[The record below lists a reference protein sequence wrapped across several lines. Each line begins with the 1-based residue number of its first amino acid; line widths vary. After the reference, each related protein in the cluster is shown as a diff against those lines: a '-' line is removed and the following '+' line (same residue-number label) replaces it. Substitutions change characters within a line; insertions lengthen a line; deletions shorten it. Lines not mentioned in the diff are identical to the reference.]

1 MSLKRYDYNEPCH
14 GKDQCDLQSAG
25 AKCVMKNYVDAGN
38 DLMTAENLYHA
49 LHFAKGIQDAQ
60 VAVVTINQKET
71 VLNGT
76 SAIPKTSQYHPFE
89 FFSTYM
95 MMWRHFRIGKGKRWD
110 YSNVTF
116 LPKIDILPYCA
127 TSKDKT
133 NKASM
138 KSKKTHLDRNIN
150 NLLFCPEIGC
160 CDSFEK

>member
-14 GKDQCDLQSAG
+14 GKDQCDLESAG

-110 YSNVTF
+110 YSNVT
-116 LPKIDILPYCA
+116 LQ
-127 TSKDKT
+127 KT

-138 KSKKTHLDRNIN
+138 KSKKTRLDRNIN
-150 NLLFCPEIGC
+150 NLLFCPQIGC